1 MSYRPRLAMQEQLI
15 QTDIAIQGTHY
26 PWGIYIGELRHP
38 TRGQLYPA
46 VIPSDSHS
54 LLIHYTEKD
63 KQNVAHLCED
73 ISAHFLLGL
82 IRYQVPKINI
92 IDKSLYNI
100 FPNIMRLNEQKNIS
114 IFSDDDAINKF
125 NQWLASLVRERSYNL
140 IDDNITSI
148 YQYNEQVDPRAQE
161 NYILNIINLNDY
173 AVSNDRLDFLNTIIA
188 SAYSAGVKFIFYF
201 DNEEFNHYLKNGDDD
216 KKKKGTR

>member
-1 MSYRPRLAMQEQLI
+1 MS
-15 QTDIAIQGTHY
+15 
-26 PWGIYIGELRHP
+26 
-38 TRGQLYPA
+38 
-46 VIPSDSHS
+46 
-54 LLIHYTEKD
+54 K
-63 KQNVAHLCED
+63 
-73 ISAHFLLGL
+73 
-82 IRYQVPKINI
+82 
-92 IDKSLYNI
+92 
-100 FPNIMRLNEQKNIS
+100 KNIS
-114 IFSDDDAINKF
+114 IFSDDAINKF